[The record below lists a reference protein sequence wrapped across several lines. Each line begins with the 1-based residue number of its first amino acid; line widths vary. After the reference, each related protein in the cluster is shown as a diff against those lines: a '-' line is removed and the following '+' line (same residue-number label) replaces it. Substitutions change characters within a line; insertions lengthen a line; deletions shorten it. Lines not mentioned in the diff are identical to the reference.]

1 MNNTKNQI
9 KSIISGL
16 LADDNQRVDRIVREL
31 SESIIPEKERDIMQI
46 ITESFKGDTHE
57 QDV

>member
-1 MNNTKNQI
+1 MNNTKKQI
-9 KSIISGL
+9 KAIISGL

-46 ITESFKGDTHE
+46 ITESFNK
-57 QDV
+57 DVNV